1 MMHVWFVPVPGGPTA
16 IDASD
21 AQIVRAAAGAT
32 FVAGKIDAIAANPD
46 VWAKTVFILSYDEN
60 DGMFD
65 HVTPPTPPAGT
76 AGEFV
81 SKTSNT
87 GVDGGGLP
95 VGLGFR
101 VPAII
106 VSPWTTGG
114 YVFSQTSDHT
124 SQLRFL
130 ERLTG
135 VIESNISAWRRE
147 TVGDLTGAFRF
158 NDPSE
163 APALPDTNGQFNLA
177 QFEVSQFQLP
187 SIPGAQQAVPRQEPG
202 HRRHVG

>member
-1 MMHVWFVPVPGGPTA
+1 
-16 IDASD
+16 
-21 AQIVRAAAGAT
+21 
-32 FVAGKIDAIAANPD
+32 
-46 VWAKTVFILSYDEN
+46 
-60 DGMFD
+60 MFD
-65 HVTPPTPPAGT
+65 HRLPPTPPAGT

-87 GVDGGGLP
+87 GVNGGGLP

-114 YVFSQTSDHT
+114 YVFSETSDHT

-135 VIESNISAWRRE
+135 VVETNISDWRRE

-158 NDPSE
+158 NDPSD

-187 SIPGAQQAVPRQEPG
+187 PIPAPSRPCRSRSQATGATSAERIPSSSPGRAVVLSARAPDPPQG
-202 HRRHVG
+202 

>member
-1 MMHVWFVPVPGGPTA
+1 MFVLPSIAKHVPVRVVR
-16 IDASD
+16 DAD
-21 AQIVRAAAGAT
+21 CRL
-32 FVAGKIDAIAANPD
+32 PD
-46 VWAKTVFILSYDEN
+46 LTWS
-60 DGMFD
+60 GCRQ
-65 HVTPPTPPAGT
+65 
-76 AGEFV
+76 FV

-87 GVDGGGLP
+87 GVSGGGLP

-135 VIESNISAWRRE
+135 VVETNISDWRRE

-158 NDPSE
+158 SDPSD
-163 APALPDTNGQFNLA
+163 APVLPDTNGQFNLA

-187 SIPGAQQAVPRQEPG
+187 AIPGAQQIVPHQEPG
-202 HRRHVG
+202 HRRRIG